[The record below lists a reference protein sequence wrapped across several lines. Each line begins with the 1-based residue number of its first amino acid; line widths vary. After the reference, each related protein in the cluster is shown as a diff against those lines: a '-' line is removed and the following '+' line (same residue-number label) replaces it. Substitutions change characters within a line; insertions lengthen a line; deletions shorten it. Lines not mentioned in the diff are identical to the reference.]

1 MLRSPSLAIARSIF
15 REFSTFSVDKNAK
28 TSKPRRFIPITY
40 EKTAEEA
47 VSNIL
52 YNTPIPASPE
62 PKRHLIN
69 CLVRNEPGVLSRIS
83 SILAARDFN
92 IDSIIC
98 AKTDISELSRM
109 TIVLNESPST
119 VKQAVRQLEDLVPV
133 WAVLDYTGTKILER
147 ELLMAK
153 VSILGP
159 MPELTTEEKKL
170 HQALIQ
176 SQTTMLTLSELTK
189 LFQGRIIDI
198 SPESV
203 VVELSAK
210 SQRIDAYLALLK
222 PYGILEA
229 ARSGA
234 MAISR
239 SDNLSHNVS
248 EKELDTQP
256 QVDATALPPG

>member
-1 MLRSPSLAIARSIF
+1 MLRFCQLTIVRGISKN
-15 REFSTFSVDKNAK
+15 FSTGCISHEKKKKPHNFSSVVHKK
-28 TSKPRRFIPITY
+28 TP
-40 EKTAEEA
+40 EEA

-52 YNTPIPASPE
+52 YNTPTPASPE

-119 VKQAVRQLEDLVPV
+119 VKQAILQLEDLVPV

-153 VSILGP
+153 ISLLGP
-159 MPELTTEEKKL
+159 TPELAIEEQIPL
-170 HQALIQ
+170 QNLIQ
-176 SQTTMLTLSELTK
+176 TQNIMLSLSELTK

-198 SPESV
+198 STESV
-203 VVELSAK
+203 IVELSAK
-210 SQRIDAYLALLK
+210 GQRIDAFLALLK

-234 MAISR
+234 MVIPRASQ
-239 SDNLSHNVS
+239 LSNN
-248 EKELDTQP
+248 EKEVESQP
-256 QVDATALPPG
+256 QVDVSALPPG